1 MKQFKVTV
9 KHDGG
14 WINFKVGAMDAE
26 CAALAV
32 MKTECCPK
40 WAIRRVKELSDIS
53 SAETSA
59 EKFIS
64 AMLGNGIPHSAIG
77 RNDWDS
83 SPHVMVYLTIPYG
96 SKRNGGKYKS
106 FRNKFGARAL
116 NTALKFWASREIEQ

>member
-9 KHDGG
+9 KHDNG

-40 WAIRRVKELSDIS
+40 WAIRRVKELIDIS

-64 AMLGNGIPHSAIG
+64 AMLAAGIPHSAIG
-77 RNDWDS
+77 RNDWDDC
-83 SPHVMVYLTIPYG
+83 PNVRVFLTIPYG
-96 SKRNGGKYKS
+96 SKRNGGKYKGWK
-106 FRNKFGARAL
+106 NKFGARAL
-116 NTALKFWASREIEQ
+116 NTALKFWASREVQK